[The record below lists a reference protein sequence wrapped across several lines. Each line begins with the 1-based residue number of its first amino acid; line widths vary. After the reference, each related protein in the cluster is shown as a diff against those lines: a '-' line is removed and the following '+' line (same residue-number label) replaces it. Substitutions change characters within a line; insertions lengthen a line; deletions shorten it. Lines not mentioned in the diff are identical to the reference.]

1 MHACVWM
8 RVCVRAHVCTHT
20 HTTVHSA
27 LGNKC
32 LEGRSLGCQAQGGQ
46 VKTTAGGKTSPIQGW
61 TWADRSLSGANGTL
75 PWEEVNL

>member
-1 MHACVWM
+1 MHACGC
-8 RVCVRAHVCTHT
+8 VCVCVHMYAHT